1 MMTDKTRSSLH
12 TLITKR
18 YILAVTIIA
27 LLSSFA
33 AYTLKSALSDV
44 DNTAYIV
51 NISGSQRMLSQ
62 HIALDIHRLYQQR
75 FVMNTDQTET
85 ENLLTQH
92 IDKMKSANHQLASG
106 QLNNGHQLELSPA
119 IRDIYFS
126 DVDLYDRVNFYL
138 KIATQI
144 LDTTSEEPF
153 LQLMNEIDSSSENL
167 LIDLDKAVN
176 QYQREGDERL
186 AIIKRLEVGVWLV
199 TLLTL
204 LLEVIFIFR
213 PMAKEVIK
221 SRDAEQRLLNSL
233 EDQVELRTYKLEA
246 ANKKLQE
253 LASKDPLTNLNNR
266 LTLEVDIETLIKG
279 FYSHQCP
286 FAIALIDIDFFKR
299 INDEYGH
306 LAGDHV
312 LKQFA
317 EILQSQGRNTD
328 KVYRVGGEEF
338 VLLLNRVPCER
349 TEEIMLELIDKTR
362 SHQFN
367 FEGRQFTVTISMGL
381 YHTDLFPVANLRD
394 LFFVTDKAL
403 YESKANGRDRLTLA
417 TRT

>member
-204 LLEVIFIFR
+204 LLHV
-213 PMAKEVIK
+213 MQNNGCLTALKIK
-221 SRDAEQRLLNSL
+221 LNFVPINLKPPTKNYKSWLVKILSL
-233 EDQVELRTYKLEA
+233 
-246 ANKKLQE
+246 
-253 LASKDPLTNLNNR
+253 
-266 LTLEVDIETLIKG
+266 I
-279 FYSHQCP
+279 
-286 FAIALIDIDFFKR
+286 
-299 INDEYGH
+299 
-306 LAGDHV
+306 
-312 LKQFA
+312 
-317 EILQSQGRNTD
+317 
-328 KVYRVGGEEF
+328 
-338 VLLLNRVPCER
+338 
-349 TEEIMLELIDKTR
+349 
-362 SHQFN
+362 
-367 FEGRQFTVTISMGL
+367 
-381 YHTDLFPVANLRD
+381 
-394 LFFVTDKAL
+394 
-403 YESKANGRDRLTLA
+403 
-417 TRT
+417 